1 MPTAAQLSR
10 LAALE
15 AKAPAS
21 ATASPMAKMTP
32 NEIRQA
38 IEGLMVAIGGDDE
51 DPVDPILAWARTCP
65 DSDLEQFRDGVKPD
79 NAGWGVWP
87 IKNGPPEDEPWL
99 QALRS

>member
-1 MPTAAQLSR
+1 MPSPSQIAR
-10 LAALE
+10 LQALE

-21 ATASPMAKMTP
+21 ATASAMAGMTAS
-32 NEIRQA
+32 EVREA
-38 IEGLMVAIGGDDE
+38 IVSLLDAIGTGPE
-51 DPVDPILAWARTCP
+51 DPILCWAQTAP
-65 DSDLEQFRDGVKPD
+65 DRDFEQFRDGVKPD